1 MKPLLIPVA
10 AALLLGGCVNLSEA
24 LKEDPTA
31 DQFYILDTR
40 YFQFC
45 QGETRRCQ
53 ELTSIV
59 SVRYK
64 LGPIEAAYGARIKGP
79 NYPASLA
86 RLILTPPDDSYQA
99 EPVDTENRYYRIPV
113 NSKTDTVWNTLDA
126 AYDSIYQ

>member
-1 MKPLLIPVA
+1 MKQLLLPAA
-10 AALLLGGCVNLSEA
+10 AALLLGGCVNLSGA

-31 DQFYILDTR
+31 DQFYVLDTR

-45 QGETRRCQ
+45 KGKTHRCQ

-64 LGPIEAAYGARIKGP
+64 LGPIEESYGERIKGP

-86 RLILTPPDDSYQA
+86 KLILTPPDGSYSSEAVDA
-99 EPVDTENRYYRIPV
+99 EKRYYRVPV
-113 NSKTDTVWNTLDA
+113 NSKTNTVWNTLEA
-126 AYDSIYQ
+126 AYRSIYQ